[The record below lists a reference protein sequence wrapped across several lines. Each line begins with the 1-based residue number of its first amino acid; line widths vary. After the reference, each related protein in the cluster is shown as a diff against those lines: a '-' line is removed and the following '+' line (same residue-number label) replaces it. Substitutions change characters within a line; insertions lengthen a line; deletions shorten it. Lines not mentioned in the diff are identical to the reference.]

1 MYDLAEKLG
10 RTVHELLYG
19 GGGYV
24 PISSAEIVEWAAY
37 YKLKAHEAEKAARR
51 RR

>member
-1 MYDLAEKLG
+1 LYDLAEKLG
-10 RTVHELLYG
+10 RTVQELLYG
-19 GGGYV
+19 SGGHT

-37 YKLKAHEAEKAARR
+37 YKLKAHDAEKASRR